1 MAISFGGDML
11 AAFLPDKVIQRYYSN
26 ALQKNVDNQADVL
39 SSRQGDNTADLR
51 RFSQGTRTAVADLD
65 ALKPQDIA
73 AYGNIINNL
82 SKSDPLAT
90 RQALSDMAYADFDR
104 YTKRVGDATTLSDK
118 IRSQRLGFGGKPG
131 GSYSQTLIA
140 DRTSRNLSP
149 LLGSLLA
156 NLGVD
161 TSRIGSDRRS
171 DYSQADQMIGA
182 RADVPVRSLRL
193 MTAPIDARNAAT
205 AAETQNLLMALQA
218 AISNTAGFEKKQNKW
233 VGMARAGDSAVNGV
247 VDLATSLIPL
257 VAGGMTGGAGGL
269 LGGLLGG
276 GGGAK
281 AAPQTAS
288 SAIPSFRVPQQYQ
301 MPSMDYG
308 QYGLLPR
315 QQQYIMPQQQYP
327 MPGGYGGY
335 SLLPQG

>member
-1 MAISFGGDML
+1 MEALFP
-11 AAFLPDKVIQRYYSN
+11 AKYVKHYYSD
-26 ALQKNVDNQADVL
+26 ALQKNIDDQADVL
-39 SSRQGDNTADLR
+39 AARQGDNTSDLR
-51 RFSQGTRTAVADLD
+51 RFSQGTRTAVSDLD

-90 RQALSDMAYADFDR
+90 RKALSDMAYADFDR
-104 YTKRVGDATTLSDK
+104 YTKRVGDATTLSDNL
-118 IRSQRLGFGGKPG
+118 RSQKLGFGGRPG

-140 DRTSRNLSP
+140 DRTSRNLAP
-149 LLGSLLA
+149 VLGSLMA
-156 NLGVD
+156 NLGID

-205 AAETQNLLMALQA
+205 AGELQNMLMAIQG
-218 AISNTAGFEKKQNKW
+218 AISNLQAVEKRDQKI
-233 VGMARAGDSAVNGV
+233 VGVSKAADSTVNGV

-276 GGGAK
+276 GGGGK

-288 SAIPSFRVPQQYQ
+288 SAIPSFRVPQYSG
-301 MPSMDYG
+301 MYG
-308 QYGLLPR
+308 F
-315 QQQYIMPQQQYP
+315 PQQQY
-327 MPGGYGGY
+327 
-335 SLLPQG
+335 LPQQYSQYPQGSLITPMLGGLPSYALPQNQ

>member
-1 MAISFGGDML
+1 MAISNAGGLMEAL
-11 AAFLPDKVIQRYYSN
+11 FPAKYVKHYYSD
-26 ALQKNVDNQADVL
+26 ALQKNIDDQAGVL
-39 SSRQGDNTADLR
+39 TARQGDNTSDLR

-82 SKSDPLAT
+82 SMSNPLAT

-104 YTKRVGDATTLSDK
+104 YAKRVGDATTLSDNL
-118 IRSQRLGFGGKPG
+118 RSQKLGFGGRPG

-140 DRTSRNLSP
+140 DRTSRNLAP
-149 LLGSLLA
+149 VLGSLMA
-156 NLGVD
+156 NLGID

-193 MTAPIDARNAAT
+193 MTAPIDARNATT
-205 AAETQNLLMALQA
+205 AGELQNMLMAIQGAIANLQA
-218 AISNTAGFEKKQNKW
+218 VEKRDQKI
-233 VGMARAGDSAVNGV
+233 VGVSKAADSTVNGV
-247 VDLATSLIPL
+247 VDLATSLLPL

-276 GGGAK
+276 GGGGK

-288 SAIPSFRVPQQYQ
+288 SAIPSFRVPQYSG
-301 MPSMDYG
+301 MYG
-308 QYGLLPR
+308 F
-315 QQQYIMPQQQYP
+315 PQQQY
-327 MPGGYGGY
+327 
-335 SLLPQG
+335 LPQQYSQYPQGSLITPMLGGLPSYALPQNQ